1 MTSLV
6 THVLDLVFPPRCILC
21 GDPGAHGMDLCSG
34 CREDLP
40 ALHRVCKSCSRPLAQ
55 AAEICASCLAQP
67 PAWTRLA
74 APLHYH
80 APVDWLV
87 QRFKFDGRMNCGR
100 LLASLMAEQM
110 GVEKERPDLLIPVPL
125 HDARLRE
132 RGFNQ
137 AEFLAR
143 CLGARLGIPVAGD
156 ALARIRDTAAQSG
169 LPTESRESN
178 VRRAFEINR
187 VPDVTHV
194 ALVDDVFT
202 TGHTAT
208 ECVRVLRRA
217 GVSRIQVWVAART
230 LRSDAL
236 RLCA

>member
-1 MTSLV
+1 
-6 THVLDLVFPPRCILC
+6 
-21 GDPGAHGMDLCSG
+21 
-34 CREDLP
+34 
-40 ALHRVCKSCSRPLAQ
+40 
-55 AAEICASCLAQP
+55 
-67 PAWTRLA
+67 
-74 APLHYH
+74 
-80 APVDWLV
+80 VDWLV

-100 LLASLMAEQM
+100 LLASLMAKQM
-110 GVEKERPDLLIPVPL
+110 GIEQERPDLLIPIPL

-143 CLGARLGIPVAGD
+143 CLGAQLGIPVACN
-156 ALARIRDTAAQSG
+156 ALARKRDTAAQSG

-187 VPDVTHV
+187 VPGVDHV
-194 ALVDDVFT
+194 ALVDDVLT

-208 ECVRVLRRA
+208 ECVRVLRHA
-217 GVSRIQVWVAART
+217 GVGQVQVWVAARAM
-230 LRSDAL
+230 RSDAL